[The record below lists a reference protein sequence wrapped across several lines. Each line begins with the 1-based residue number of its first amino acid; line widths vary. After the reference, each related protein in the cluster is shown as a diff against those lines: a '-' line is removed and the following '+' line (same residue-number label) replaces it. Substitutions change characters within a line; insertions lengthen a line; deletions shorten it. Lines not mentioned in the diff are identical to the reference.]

1 MSQEIFAMKAAFLT
15 DRGVVKVAGE
25 DARDFLNGLVTTDVG
40 KLKPGLGRFGALL
53 TPQGKI
59 TVDFLITEAPAG
71 HGGGFLI
78 DCPKPLAQGLADKLK
93 FYKLRAKVT
102 VENLSD
108 DLGVLAAWGGKLA
121 AQPDLSFADPRD
133 ERLGVRILIPAE
145 LREKLADL
153 IGAELVDAT
162 DYEAHRI
169 AVGVPRGGLDFSY
182 GDAFPHETNMDR
194 LAGVDF
200 DKGCYVGQEV
210 VSRMQHRGTAR
221 TRSVTVLLDGPSP
234 EAGATILAGD
244 KPVGTIGST
253 ADGKGIAL
261 VRIDRVADALDAG
274 QPLTAG
280 GLGLKLAEP
289 EIVRIPAKQPVA

>member
-1 MSQEIFAMKAAFLT
+1 MKSAFLP
-15 DRGVVKVAGE
+15 DRGVIKVAGE
-25 DARDFLNGLVTTDVG
+25 DARNFLNGLVTTDVDR
-40 KLKPGLGRFGALL
+40 LKPGLGRFGALL

-59 TVDFLITEAPAG
+59 IVDFLITEVPAG

-78 DCPKPLAQGLADKLK
+78 DCPKALADSLATKLK

-102 VENLSD
+102 VENL
-108 DLGVLAAWGGKLA
+108 DLGVLAAWDGQPA
-121 AQPDLSFADPRD
+121 AQPDLAFVDPRN
-133 ERLGVRILIPAE
+133 EALGTRILIPGD
-145 LREKLADL
+145 LKEKLSAL
-153 IGAELVDAT
+153 IGAELVDAAE
-162 DYEAHRI
+162 YEAHRI
-169 AVGVPRGGLDFSY
+169 ALGVPRGGLDFMYS
-182 GDAFPHETNMDR
+182 DAFPHETNMDR

-221 TRSVTVLLDGPSP
+221 TRSVKVLLDGPST

-253 ADGKGIAL
+253 SGGKGIAL

-274 QPLTAG
+274 EPLTAG
-280 GLGLKLAEP
+280 GLALKLADP
-289 EIVRIPAKQPVA
+289 DVVRIPLKQPTT

>member
-1 MSQEIFAMKAAFLT
+1 MKSAFLP

-25 DARDFLNGLVTTDVG
+25 DARNFLNGLITTDVDR
-40 KLKPGLGRFGALL
+40 LKPGLGRFGALL

-59 TVDFLITEAPAG
+59 IVDFLITEVPAG

-78 DCPKPLAQGLADKLK
+78 DCPKPLAEGFATKLK

-102 VENLSD
+102 VETLN
-108 DLGVLAAWGGKLA
+108 LGVLAAWGGQPA
-121 AQPDLSFADPRD
+121 AQPDLAFTDPRNA
-133 ERLGVRILIPAE
+133 ELGTRILIPE
-145 LREKLADL
+145 DLKQKLSDL
-153 IGAELVDAT
+153 IGAELVDPA

-169 AVGVPRGGLDFSY
+169 ALGVPRGGLDFMYS
-182 GDAFPHETNMDR
+182 DAFPHETNMDR

-221 TRSVTVLLDGPSP
+221 TRSVKVLLDDLSP
-234 EAGATILAGD
+234 EVGVSVMAGD
-244 KPVGTIGST
+244 KQVGTMGSS
-253 ADGKGIAL
+253 AQGKGIAL

-280 GLGLKLAEP
+280 GLPLTLAEP
-289 EIVRIPAKQPVA
+289 EIVRIPLKQPSA

>member
-1 MSQEIFAMKAAFLT
+1 MKSAFLP

-25 DARDFLNGLVTTDVG
+25 DARDFLNGLITTDVDR
-40 KLKPGLGRFGALL
+40 LKPGLGRFGALL

-59 TVDFLITEAPAG
+59 TVDFLITEVPAG

-78 DCPKPLAQGLADKLK
+78 DCPKALAEGLATKLK

-108 DLGVLAAWGGKLA
+108 NLGVLAAWDGSLA
-121 AQPDLSFADPRD
+121 AQPDLTFADPRN
-133 ERLGVRILIPAE
+133 EQLGYRILIPE
-145 LREKLADL
+145 DLKQKLSDL
-153 IGAELVDAT
+153 IGAELVDAAE
-162 DYEAHRI
+162 YEAHRI
-169 AVGVPRGGLDFSY
+169 ALGVPRGGLDFMYS
-182 GDAFPHETNMDR
+182 DAFPHETNMDR

-221 TRSVTVLLDGPSP
+221 TRSVKVLLEDLSP
-234 EAGATILAGD
+234 EVGVSVMAGD
-244 KPVGTIGST
+244 KSVGTMGSS
-253 ADGKGIAL
+253 AQGKGIAL

-280 GLGLKLAEP
+280 GLAVRLAEP
-289 EIVRIPAKQPVA
+289 DVVRIPTKQPIA

>member
-1 MSQEIFAMKAAFLT
+1 MKSAFLP

-25 DARDFLNGLVTTDVG
+25 DARNFLNGLVTTDVD

-78 DCPKPLAQGLADKLK
+78 DCPKPLADGLATKLK

-108 DLGVLAAWGGKLA
+108 DLGVLAAWDGKPA
-121 AQPDLSFADPRD
+121 AQPDLAFADPRN
-133 ERLGVRILIPAE
+133 EQLGYRILIPE
-145 LREKLADL
+145 DLKQKLSDL
-153 IGAELVDAT
+153 IGAELVDAAA
-162 DYEAHRI
+162 YEAHRI
-169 AVGVPRGGLDFSY
+169 ALGVPRGGFDFMYS
-182 GDAFPHETNMDR
+182 DAFPHETNMDR
-194 LAGVDF
+194 LSGVDF

-221 TRSVTVLLDGPSP
+221 TRSVKVLLEDLSP
-234 EAGATILAGD
+234 ELGVSVLAGD
-244 KPVGTIGST
+244 KPVGTMGSS
-253 ADGKGIAL
+253 ARGKGIAL

-274 QPLTAG
+274 QALTAG
-280 GLGLKLAEP
+280 GLAVRLAEP
-289 EIVRIPAKQPVA
+289 DVVRIPAKQPIA

>member
-1 MSQEIFAMKAAFLT
+1 MKSAFLP

-25 DARDFLNGLVTTDVG
+25 DARNFLNGLVTTDVD

-78 DCPKPLAQGLADKLK
+78 DCPKPLADGLATKLK

-108 DLGVLAAWGGKLA
+108 DLGVLAAWDGKPA
-121 AQPDLSFADPRD
+121 AQPDLAFADPRNG
-133 ERLGVRILIPAE
+133 ELGYRILIPGD
-145 LREKLADL
+145 LKQKLSDL
-153 IGAELVDAT
+153 IGAELVDAAA
-162 DYEAHRI
+162 YEAHRI
-169 AVGVPRGGLDFSY
+169 ALGVPRGGLDFMYS
-182 GDAFPHETNMDR
+182 DAFPHETNMDR
-194 LAGVDF
+194 LSGVDF

-221 TRSVTVLLDGPSP
+221 TRSVKVLLEDLSP
-234 EAGATILAGD
+234 ELGVSVLAGD
-244 KPVGTIGST
+244 KPVGTMGSS
-253 ADGKGIAL
+253 AQGKGIAL

-274 QPLTAG
+274 QALTAG
-280 GLGLKLAEP
+280 GLAVRLADP
-289 EIVRIPAKQPVA
+289 DVVRIPAKQPIA

>member
-1 MSQEIFAMKAAFLT
+1 MKSAFLP

-25 DARDFLNGLVTTDVG
+25 DARNFLNGLITTDVDR
-40 KLKPGLGRFGALL
+40 LKPGLGRFGALL

-59 TVDFLITEAPAG
+59 IVDFLITEAPAG

-78 DCPKPLAQGLADKLK
+78 DCPKALADGLATKLK
-93 FYKLRAKVT
+93 FYKLRVKVT

-108 DLGVLAAWGGKLA
+108 DLGVLAAWDGQLA
-121 AQPDLSFADPRD
+121 AQPDLTFADPRN
-133 ERLGVRILIPAE
+133 EQLGYRILIPE
-145 LREKLADL
+145 DLKQKLSDL
-153 IGAELVDAT
+153 IGAELVDPSQ
-162 DYEAHRI
+162 YEAHRI
-169 AVGVPRGGLDFSY
+169 ALGVPRGGLDFMYS
-182 GDAFPHETNMDR
+182 DAFPHETNMDR

-221 TRSVTVLLDGPSP
+221 TRSVKVLLDGPSP

-274 QPLTAG
+274 QALTAG
-280 GLGLKLAEP
+280 GLGVRLAEP
-289 EIVRIPAKQPVA
+289 DVVRIPTKQPIA